1 VRLILDECVDIR
13 LLALLIAAGH
23 EVVAVAHFGRF
34 VMKDSDVLA
43 TATADARAVVSTD
56 RDFAR
61 SVFWRRPHH
70 AGFVLVGLS
79 NLDTA
84 YQAAEID
91 RVLRGYDNLDGAVV
105 MVLDEGV
112 RISQGR
118 APGAETRRPTN
129 ESTRKKHVH
138 RRH

>member
-1 VRLILDECVDIR
+1 VRLILDECVDVR

-23 EVVAVAHFGRF
+23 DVVAVALFGRF
-34 VMKDSDVLA
+34 VMKDTDVLA

-84 YQAAEID
+84 YQAAEVD
-91 RVLRGYDNLDGAVV
+91 RVLRGHDTLDGTVV
-105 MVLDEGV
+105 AILDEGV

-118 APGAETRRPTN
+118 TPVTETRRPSS
-129 ESTRKKHVH
+129 EATRKKHV
-138 RRH
+138 RRRR